1 MKKKC
6 SRLVTIL
13 TDMKKIFLFIFCL
26 IFSFRFV
33 NGQNQTDSCGVD
45 SILTSTDTSLFEVH
59 LDSKCDSIKIDTLKT
74 NLQCMEPKKEK
85 FLNTKRIV
93 ILTSL
98 VALQVAFGFDPKFT
112 IINLVWLLF

>member
-1 MKKKC
+1 
-6 SRLVTIL
+6 
-13 TDMKKIFLFIFCL
+13 
-26 IFSFRFV
+26 
-33 NGQNQTDSCGVD
+33 
-45 SILTSTDTSLFEVH
+45 
-59 LDSKCDSIKIDTLKT
+59 
-74 NLQCMEPKKEK
+74 MEPKKEK

>member
-6 SRLVTIL
+6 SRLVIIL
-13 TDMKKIFLFIFCL
+13 NSMKKILILLSIIFLFQ
-26 IFSFRFV
+26 FV
-33 NGQNQTDSCGVD
+33 NGQNQIDSCNVD
-45 SILTSTDTSLFEVH
+45 SILISTDTSIFETYSY
-59 LDSKCDSIKIDTLKT
+59 SKCDSIKIDTLKT